1 MMFEY
6 PNTFRIIPTDGRA
19 HTVDPDPT
27 FMGEGVARWDGDTL
41 VVDSIGF
48 NEKTEVSGFM
58 HSEALHV
65 IERYRKT
72 EDGSL
77 LYDVT
82 VEDPNVWV
90 SPWVMPQRTLPLR
103 PELEKVE
110 EFVCEA
116 TPDYSK
122 FFAK

>member
-1 MMFEY
+1 MK
-6 PNTFRIIPTDGRA
+6 TLTD
-19 HTVDPDPT
+19 VDAALNELDSDLV
-27 FMGEGVARWDGDTL
+27 GDVAAQALFVSHMLKTGSESEL
-41 VVDSIGF
+41 MKFGF
-48 NEKTEVSGFM
+48 DKDQLRV
-58 HSEALHV
+58 V

-82 VEDPNVWV
+82 VEDPSVWV

-110 EFVCEA
+110 EFVCEP

-122 FFAK
+122 FFGK